1 MRTSHPARRRI
12 ALLVALAVAWLAGST
27 IGATQ
32 PARRAAAA
40 PLFQIEQAH
49 AEYVP
54 VLDGSRP
61 IFMLV
66 IGSDARPHEEATSAR
81 ADSIHIVAV
90 NPDKHKATI
99 VGIPRDAYVEIPGHG
114 SNKINAALFYG
125 GPELVVETVEE
136 LTGLTMDYWALTGF
150 RAFQQMVNGV
160 DGLMVDVPFAMNDS
174 ASGAF
179 FEPGVQR
186 LDGENA
192 LAFARNRHGL
202 PSGDFGR
209 SENQGLLLDSA
220 LRQMKKEF
228 NKDPNS
234 MLAWVASFLRRA
246 TTALPLDE
254 VLDLAFTGTTINPKK
269 VENVVFT
276 GGVGMVDTMSV
287 VTLDQAEVDAIS
299 DDLKDDGLLKD
310 ANIPPSPNAAQIG
323 EA

>member
-12 ALLVALAVAWLAGST
+12 ALLVALAVAWVAGST

-234 MLAWVASFLRRA
+234 ALTWVASFMRRG
-246 TTALPLDE
+246 TTALTLDE
-254 VLDLAFTGTTINPKK
+254 VLDLAFTGTAINPKK
-269 VENVVFT
+269 VVNAVLT
-276 GGVGMVDTMSV
+276 GGVGMVGSMSV
-287 VTLDQAEVDAIS
+287 VDLDQAEVDAIS
-299 DDLKDDGLLKD
+299 KDLKDDGILKE